1 MAFVKTSITTL
12 TLITL
17 SFSSNLE
24 LDEALTLEKKPIII
38 LPSKDANV
46 GESIGNKITS
56 ILSQK
61 ATELGRFDVIDRRL
75 IDSILEEQ
83 KLQNSGVFDENQ
95 IVQIGDLASAE
106 EAFVVNI
113 FEFGQK
119 GVPKIKIKKD
129 KEEYNDE
136 KEETLSTWVV
146 KTMVKATAK
155 AITEDSRKRK
165 QNLELDNNIQ
175 TIINGEVRMVNI
187 ASGISN
193 KTFHFGSQFTG
204 GNKAHSLNRTLFY
217 ISLQIGQKLRSFYS
231 LTSEVISVKGG
242 YEVDFLTGKDL
253 GIKKGA
259 LFEIASIDKEK
270 KYKNTLVIIP
280 GKTRALARISNVGPN
295 ASRGK
300 IIRKWRKV
308 MPGLKAYEI
317 MRLPRLTQTDFSY
330 SSVPWY
336 EVGYRYWFL
345 PFNKLSISLNSQL
358 GTIEDSRKINNVY
371 FGLGSSLKFNLAYF
385 FGVTPSFGINIP
397 INFFIR
403 RDDNQNSVSS
413 YLISPSLN
421 FNFSI
426 QLGQFWDIVFSTEYV
441 LNKVQSKWTYHARNE
456 NGEPYRQ
463 PGFWNNG
470 DPFFP
475 VNNQFCFKIS
485 LRKIKY

>member
-1 MAFVKTSITTL
+1 MDVIKKTITTL
-12 TLITL
+12 FVVLFP
-17 SFSSNLE
+17 FSHAQN
-24 LDEALTLEKKPIII
+24 LDENLTLEKKPIII
-38 LPSKDANV
+38 LPSKDANIP
-46 GESIGNKITS
+46 ESIGNKITS

-61 ATELGRFDVIDRRL
+61 ATDLGRFEVIDRRL

-83 KLQNSGVFDENQ
+83 RLQNSGIFDEDQ
-95 IVQIGDLASAE
+95 IVQIGELALAK
-106 EAFVVNI
+106 EAFIVNI
-113 FEFGQK
+113 FEYAQK
-119 GVPKIKIKKD
+119 GVPKRKKEN
-129 KEEYNDE
+129 KEED

-146 KTMVKATAK
+146 KTMVTATAK
-155 AITEDSRKRK
+155 AITEESKKRE
-165 QNLELDNNIQ
+165 QNLELENNIN
-175 TIINGEVRMVNI
+175 TIINGEIRMLNI
-187 ASGISN
+187 ASGISKN
-193 KTFHFGSQFTG
+193 TFHFGSQFTG
-204 GNKAHSLNRTLFY
+204 GNRNHSLNRALFY
-217 ISLQIGQKLRSFYS
+217 ASLQIGKKLRSFYS
-231 LTSEVISVKGG
+231 LTSEVINVNG
-242 YEVDFLTGKDL
+242 YEIDLLTGKDL

-270 KYKNTLVIIP
+270 TYKNRLVKIP
-280 GKTRALARISNVGPN
+280 GKTRALARVSDVGPN
-295 ASRGK
+295 ASRAK

-308 MPGLKAYEI
+308 IPGLKAYEI

-421 FNFSI
+421 FNFSV
-426 QLGQFWDIVFSTEYV
+426 QLGQFWDVVFSTEHV
-441 LNKVQSKWTYHARNE
+441 LNKVQSKWTYHAKDE

-463 PGFWNNG
+463 SGFWDNEE
-470 DPFFP
+470 PSFP
-475 VNNQFCFKIS
+475 VNNQVYFKIS